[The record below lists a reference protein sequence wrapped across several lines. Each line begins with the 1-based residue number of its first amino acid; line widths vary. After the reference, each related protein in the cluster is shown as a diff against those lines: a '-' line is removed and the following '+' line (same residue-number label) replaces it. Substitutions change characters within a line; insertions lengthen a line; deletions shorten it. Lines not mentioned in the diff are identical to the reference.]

1 MTKKEFTKF
10 ELARMR
16 RTAQNVEG
24 FLKQRNKL
32 EEKKA
37 KIEEELEIV
46 NQQIELTDA
55 PTVAMT
61 SYHTEDIIKK
71 VVTPTDQVDKNGN
84 IIKKVTFEFIYP
96 DTIIPPVT
104 PNENTVNEET
114 NGDNVV
120 STFGTLDESDKSD
133 YNTSGA
139 LVSDG
144 TDVVATMD

>member
-10 ELARMR
+10 ELARMK

-24 FLKQRNKL
+24 FLKQKNKL

-37 KIEEELEIV
+37 KIEEELAVI

-61 SYHTEDIIKK
+61 GYHTEDIIKK

-84 IIKKVTFEFIYP
+84 IIKKVSFEFIYP
-96 DTIIPPVT
+96 DTIIPSVPDIAEGEASV
-104 PNENTVNEET
+104 NTASNVEET
-114 NGDNVV
+114 
-120 STFGTLDESDKSD
+120 SKETTEAIETL
-133 YNTSGA
+133 
-139 LVSDG
+139 
-144 TDVVATMD
+144 

>member
-1 MTKKEFTKF
+1 MTKEEFTKF
-10 ELARMR
+10 ELARMK

-24 FLKQRNKL
+24 FLKQKNKL

-37 KIEEELEIV
+37 KIEEELAVI

-61 SYHTEDIIKK
+61 GYHTEDIIKK

-96 DTIIPPVT
+96 DTIIPSVPDIAEGEASV
-104 PNENTVNEET
+104 NTASNVEET
-114 NGDNVV
+114 
-120 STFGTLDESDKSD
+120 SKETTEAIETL
-133 YNTSGA
+133 
-139 LVSDG
+139 
-144 TDVVATMD
+144 

>member
-10 ELARMR
+10 ELARLK

-24 FLKQRNKL
+24 FLKQKNKL
-32 EEKKA
+32 EEKKT
-37 KIEEELEIV
+37 KIEEELSII

-61 SYHTEDIIKK
+61 GYHTEDIIKK

-96 DTIIPPVT
+96 DTIIPPVKEEPAVDVPSST
-104 PNENTVNEET
+104 ENDENTINEN
-114 NGDNVV
+114 D
-120 STFGTLDESDKSD
+120 F
-133 YNTSGA
+133 A
-139 LVSDG
+139 L
-144 TDVVATMD
+144 

>member
-10 ELARMR
+10 ELARLK

-24 FLKQRNKL
+24 FLKQKNKL

-37 KIEEELEIV
+37 KIEEELSII
-46 NQQIELTDA
+46 NQQIVLTDA

-61 SYHTEDIIKK
+61 GYHTEDIIRK

-104 PNENTVNEET
+104 DVAEEEAPVNVEETTTSDVEESNEEI
-114 NGDNVV
+114 
-120 STFGTLDESDKSD
+120 
-133 YNTSGA
+133 
-139 LVSDG
+139 
-144 TDVVATMD
+144 TDTAETI

>member
-10 ELARMR
+10 ELARLK

-24 FLKQRNKL
+24 FLKQKNKL
-32 EEKKA
+32 EEKKT
-37 KIEEELEIV
+37 KIEEELSII

-61 SYHTEDIIKK
+61 GYHTEDIIKK

-96 DTIIPPVT
+96 DTIVPPTLEDPIEDVQIEYGVT
-104 PNENTVNEET
+104 NEELT
-114 NGDNVV
+114 ETV
-120 STFGTLDESDKSD
+120 EKE
-133 YNTSGA
+133 A
-139 LVSDG
+139 
-144 TDVVATMD
+144 

>member
-1 MTKKEFTKF
+1 MLQKYLLIINNKQMAKKEFTKF
-10 ELARMR
+10 ELARMK

-24 FLKQRNKL
+24 FLKQKNKL

-37 KIEEELEIV
+37 KIEEELAVI

-61 SYHTEDIIKK
+61 GYHTEDIIKK

-96 DTIIPPVT
+96 DTIVPPVT
-104 PNENTVNEET
+104 EEEAPVDTEET
-114 NGDNVV
+114 IAN
-120 STFGTLDESDKSD
+120 DEELSEKV
-133 YNTSGA
+133 TEA
-139 LVSDG
+139 
-144 TDVVATMD
+144 AEIF

>member
-10 ELARMR
+10 ELARLK

-24 FLKQRNKL
+24 FLKQKNKL

-37 KIEEELEIV
+37 KIEEELSII

-61 SYHTEDIIKK
+61 GYHTEDIIKK

-96 DTIIPPVT
+96 DTIVPPVKEEPVVDAPSST
-104 PNENTVNEET
+104 ENDETTINEN
-114 NGDNVV
+114 D
-120 STFGTLDESDKSD
+120 F
-133 YNTSGA
+133 A
-139 LVSDG
+139 L
-144 TDVVATMD
+144 

>member
-10 ELARMR
+10 ELARLK

-24 FLKQRNKL
+24 FLKQKNKL
-32 EEKKA
+32 EEKKT
-37 KIEEELEIV
+37 KIEEELSII

-61 SYHTEDIIKK
+61 GYHTEDIIKK

-96 DTIIPPVT
+96 DTIIPPVKEEPVVDAPSST
-104 PNENTVNEET
+104 ENVENTINEN
-114 NGDNVV
+114 D
-120 STFGTLDESDKSD
+120 F
-133 YNTSGA
+133 A
-139 LVSDG
+139 L
-144 TDVVATMD
+144 

>member
-10 ELARMR
+10 ELARMK

-24 FLKQRNKL
+24 FLKQKNKL

-37 KIEEELEIV
+37 KIEEELAII

-55 PTVAMT
+55 PTIAMT
-61 SYHTEDIIKK
+61 GFHTEDIIKK

-96 DTIIPPVT
+96 DTIIPPVKEEPVVDAPSST
-104 PNENTVNEET
+104 ENDENTINEN
-114 NGDNVV
+114 D
-120 STFGTLDESDKSD
+120 F
-133 YNTSGA
+133 A
-139 LVSDG
+139 L
-144 TDVVATMD
+144 

>member
-10 ELARMR
+10 ELARMK

-24 FLKQRNKL
+24 FLKQKNKL

-37 KIEEELEIV
+37 KIEEELAII

-61 SYHTEDIIKK
+61 GYHTEDIIKK

-84 IIKKVTFEFIYP
+84 VIKKVTFEFIYP
-96 DTIIPPVT
+96 NTIVPPAIEDTIEYQTEDGVT
-104 PNENTVNEET
+104 NEEPT
-114 NGDNVV
+114 ETVEKEAQELSEGII
-120 STFGTLDESDKSD
+120 
-133 YNTSGA
+133 
-139 LVSDG
+139 
-144 TDVVATMD
+144 

>member
-1 MTKKEFTKF
+1 MAKKEFTKF
-10 ELARMR
+10 ELARMK

-24 FLKQRNKL
+24 FLKQKNKL

-37 KIEEELEIV
+37 KIEEELAVI

-61 SYHTEDIIKK
+61 GYHTEDIIKK

-96 DTIIPPVT
+96 DTIVPPVT
-104 PNENTVNEET
+104 EEEVPVDT
-114 NGDNVV
+114 E
-120 STFGTLDESDKSD
+120 GTIANDEEPSEK
-133 YNTSGA
+133 
-139 LVSDG
+139 
-144 TDVVATMD
+144 ATEATETL

>member
-10 ELARMR
+10 ELARLK

-24 FLKQRNKL
+24 FLKQKNKL

-37 KIEEELEIV
+37 KIEEELAII

-61 SYHTEDIIKK
+61 GYHTEDIIKK

-96 DTIIPPVT
+96 DTIVPPVT
-104 PNENTVNEET
+104 EEEAPVDTEET
-114 NGDNVV
+114 TANDGELSEKETEAEVD
-120 STFGTLDESDKSD
+120 GTL
-133 YNTSGA
+133 
-139 LVSDG
+139 
-144 TDVVATMD
+144 

>member
-10 ELARMR
+10 ELARMK

-24 FLKQRNKL
+24 FLKQKNKL

-37 KIEEELEIV
+37 KIEEELATV

-61 SYHTEDIIKK
+61 GYHTEDIIKK

-96 DTIIPPVT
+96 DTIVPPVAEEEAPAKT
-104 PNENTVNEET
+104 EEPTTSNAEESSEET
-114 NGDNVV
+114 
-120 STFGTLDESDKSD
+120 TESIE
-133 YNTSGA
+133 TI
-139 LVSDG
+139 
-144 TDVVATMD
+144 

>member
-10 ELARMR
+10 ELARMK

-24 FLKQRNKL
+24 FLKQKNKL

-37 KIEEELEIV
+37 KIEEELAIV

-61 SYHTEDIIKK
+61 GYHTEDIIKK

-96 DTIIPPVT
+96 DTIVPPVT
-104 PNENTVNEET
+104 DVAEEET
-114 NGDNVV
+114 TDKVEITTASDV
-120 STFGTLDESDKSD
+120 EEPSEEITDTAETL
-133 YNTSGA
+133 
-139 LVSDG
+139 
-144 TDVVATMD
+144 

>member
-1 MTKKEFTKF
+1 MTKKELTKF
-10 ELARMR
+10 ELARLK

-24 FLKQRNKL
+24 FLKQKNKL

-37 KIEEELEIV
+37 KIEEELSVI

-61 SYHTEDIIKK
+61 GYHTEDIIKK

-96 DTIIPPVT
+96 DTIIPPVKEEPVVDAPSST
-104 PNENTVNEET
+104 ENNENTINE
-114 NGDNVV
+114 ND
-120 STFGTLDESDKSD
+120 F
-133 YNTSGA
+133 A
-139 LVSDG
+139 L
-144 TDVVATMD
+144 

>member
-1 MTKKEFTKF
+1 MANKEFTKF
-10 ELARMR
+10 ELARMK

-24 FLKQRNKL
+24 FLKQKNKL

-37 KIEEELEIV
+37 KIEEELTIV

-61 SYHTEDIIKK
+61 GYHTEDIIKK

-96 DTIIPPVT
+96 DTIVPPVT
-104 PNENTVNEET
+104 EEEAPVNVEEPTASDVEESSEENTESTET
-114 NGDNVV
+114 V
-120 STFGTLDESDKSD
+120 
-133 YNTSGA
+133 
-139 LVSDG
+139 
-144 TDVVATMD
+144 

>member
-10 ELARMR
+10 ELARMK

-24 FLKQRNKL
+24 FLKQKNKL

-37 KIEEELEIV
+37 KIEEELAVI

-61 SYHTEDIIKK
+61 GYHTEDIIKK

-96 DTIIPPVT
+96 DTIVPPVT
-104 PNENTVNEET
+104 EEEAPVDTEETIASGVKEDIVPSTENNSIINEE
-114 NGDNVV
+114 NP
-120 STFGTLDESDKSD
+120 SL
-133 YNTSGA
+133 
-139 LVSDG
+139 
-144 TDVVATMD
+144 

>member
-1 MTKKEFTKF
+1 MAKKELTKF
-10 ELARMR
+10 ELARMK

-24 FLKQRNKL
+24 FLKQKNKL

-37 KIEEELEIV
+37 KIEEELAVI

-61 SYHTEDIIKK
+61 GYHTEDIIKK

-96 DTIIPPVT
+96 DTIVPPVT
-104 PNENTVNEET
+104 DVAEEET
-114 NGDNVV
+114 
-120 STFGTLDESDKSD
+120 SDKVEMTTASD
-133 YNTSGA
+133 VEEPSKEI
-139 LVSDG
+139 
-144 TDVVATMD
+144 TDTAETL

>member
-10 ELARMR
+10 ELARLK

-24 FLKQRNKL
+24 FLKQKNKL

-37 KIEEELEIV
+37 KIEEELAIV

-61 SYHTEDIIKK
+61 GYHTEDIIKK
-71 VVTPTDQVDKNGN
+71 VVTPTDQVDKKGN

-96 DTIIPPVT
+96 DTIVPPT
-104 PNENTVNEET
+104 PVEELESEESSNIEDDNITINEN
-114 NGDNVV
+114 D
-120 STFGTLDESDKSD
+120 F
-133 YNTSGA
+133 A
-139 LVSDG
+139 I
-144 TDVVATMD
+144 

>member
-1 MTKKEFTKF
+1 MANKEFTKF
-10 ELARMR
+10 ELARMK

-24 FLKQRNKL
+24 FLKQKNKL

-37 KIEEELEIV
+37 KIEEELAIV

-61 SYHTEDIIKK
+61 GYHTEDIIKK

-96 DTIIPPVT
+96 DTIVPPT
-104 PNENTVNEET
+104 PVEELESEESSNIEDDNITINEN
-114 NGDNVV
+114 D
-120 STFGTLDESDKSD
+120 F
-133 YNTSGA
+133 A
-139 LVSDG
+139 I
-144 TDVVATMD
+144 

>member
-10 ELARMR
+10 ELARMK

-24 FLKQRNKL
+24 FLKQKNKL

-37 KIEEELEIV
+37 KIEEELAII

-61 SYHTEDIIKK
+61 GYHTEDIIKK

-96 DTIIPPVT
+96 DTIVPPVT
-104 PNENTVNEET
+104 DVAEEET
-114 NGDNVV
+114 PDKVEMTTSSDV
-120 STFGTLDESDKSD
+120 EEPSEEITDTAETL
-133 YNTSGA
+133 
-139 LVSDG
+139 
-144 TDVVATMD
+144 